1 MTRRTSWA
9 GVLAT
14 AIAVLALPSQVCG
27 AAALD
32 TGDDTMPRPAAGAP
46 WFGPELDIETAVPQ
60 DYADALGASPSSFTF
75 QVDYPI
81 SDEDQVFLE
90 RQVRAI
96 ATLGAVVVVDLQP
109 RTPLE
114 GLSLTDATS
123 LGGLLAGLHD
133 ELGTWFL
140 ARFGAEMNGSW
151 EPWGQQAVAYKAAFR
166 LLAEGLDAAAPH
178 VETVW
183 SPVYG
188 SGYPYREEQ
197 GADGDIGLPDEVDVE
212 PLDTDGNGR
221 LAPGDDP
228 YGPYFPGDDVVDWVG
243 LTLYRFGQDQGI
255 DSNVVPTG
263 EYDARL
269 AETWGYAPGTN
280 GRPFYDRF
288 ATAGDRPM
296 MVQTSALYN
305 PAVGGATELQLKRSW
320 WRQVFGSAVDRPLI
334 GLISWLE
341 VDRIEP
347 EVDTRA
353 VDWRVTA
360 DPEIAAAVRADLE
373 ESTIDL
379 GPVSEPVESVAPALD
394 DPVRDGDGS
403 FVPVAGSDLPAGVTP
418 DPSVRGLGIGGLL
431 LLLLLAL
438 ALLTGRATTRVT
450 DVGPVDK
457 AGRDLRLDL
466 VRGALVVLVVAGHLA
481 VVLGYHEIT
490 GSALGAVPV
499 AEGLVLLSG
508 LAIASSA
515 AVRSLRR
522 VGRLYA
528 AAVLTALAVYVVSLV
543 PGVRAGR
550 LMQLRDP
557 VTGQVRELFPDAD
570 HLFDYPTP
578 WAAAQR
584 LLFLETGPW
593 VTSILGLFVLLGLLA
608 PLVLALLRR
617 RLWWVV
623 LSLSWALWGLGQVW
637 HPNWSP
643 AQFADTY
650 PPLAWQL
657 LFVHGLVLGHHRRGV
672 ATWLRGQRGT
682 LLVCVVV
689 AAYAGAVG
697 GLWLNDIALDQDLV
711 AGVDVPIGR
720 VALVAASTL
729 VLAVLMGTWWRPLST
744 TVGRVL
750 VPVGRHALTVL
761 VAHVPVLLVVATVAS
776 RT

>member
-1 MTRRTSWA
+1 MAATSLLAVALVLPTGAWA
-9 GVLAT
+9 GEEAT
-14 AIAVLALPSQVCG
+14 DEA
-27 AAALD
+27 
-32 TGDDTMPRPAAGAP
+32 MPRPAPGAP

-81 SDEDQVFLE
+81 SAEDQVFLE

-114 GLSLTDATS
+114 GLSDEDAADFAEM
-123 LGGLLAGLHD
+123 LDGLHD

-166 LLAEGLDAAAPH
+166 QLAEGLDATAPH

-212 PLDTDGNGR
+212 PLDTDGDGR

-269 AETWGYAPGTN
+269 AETWGYGEGTN

-288 ATAGDRPM
+288 AAAGDRPM
-296 MVQTSALYN
+296 LVQTSALYN
-305 PAVGGATELQLKRSW
+305 PAVEGATELALKGSW
-320 WRQVFGSAVDRPLI
+320 WRQVFGATADHPLI

-341 VDRIEP
+341 VDRVEP
-347 EVDTRA
+347 EVDTLA

-360 DPEIAAAVRADLE
+360 DPAIAAAIRADLQR
-373 ESTIDL
+373 STIDL
-379 GPVSEPVESVAPALD
+379 GPVSEPVEDSTQ
-394 DPVRDGDGS
+394 RDADGNPIGADGS
-403 FVPVAGSDLPAGVTP
+403 FVPAPGSDLPAGVTP
-418 DPSVRGLGIGGLL
+418 DPDARALGIGGLA
-431 LLLLLAL
+431 LLAL
-438 ALLTGRATTRVT
+438 LGLAMLARTRPGWATAEE
-450 DVGPVDK
+450 G
-457 AGRDLRLDL
+457 AGSRDPRLDL
-466 VRGALVVLVVAGHLA
+466 ARGALLVLVVAGHVG
-481 VVLGYHEIT
+481 VVLGHLGT
-490 GSALGAVPV
+490 ARSALGVLPV
-499 AEGLVLLSG
+499 AEALVLLSG
-508 LAIASSA
+508 LAIASSPVA
-515 AVRSLRR
+515 RSLRR
-522 VGRLYA
+522 AWRLYA
-528 AAVLTALAVYVVSLV
+528 VAVLTALGVYVASLV
-543 PGVRAGR
+543 PGVEAGR
-550 LMQLRDP
+550 LLGLRDP
-557 VTGQVRELFPDAD
+557 ASGEVRDLFPDAD

-578 WAAAQR
+578 WDAARR
-584 LLFLETGPW
+584 LLFLEMGTW
-593 VTSILGLFVLLGLLA
+593 ATSIIGLFVVLGLA
-608 PLVLALLRR
+608 VPLVLLLLRR
-617 RLWWVV
+617 RLWWVALLV
-623 LSLSWALWGLGQVW
+623 SWSLWTLGQVW
-637 HPNWSP
+637 HPAWSP

-657 LFVHGLVLGHHRRGV
+657 LFVHGLVLGHHRRPVG
-672 ATWLRGQRGT
+672 AWLRARTGT
-682 LLVCVVV
+682 LLAGLAVTAYAGVVGWWWATGRRLDVDLWAGVDLPVGRIALVVATAVV
-689 AAYAGAVG
+689 AASLLTAC
-697 GLWLNDIALDQDLV
+697 
-711 AGVDVPIGR
+711 
-720 VALVAASTL
+720 
-729 VLAVLMGTWWRPLST
+729 WRPLAS

-750 VPVGRHALTVL
+750 VPLGRHAVAVL
-761 VAHVPVLLVVATVAS
+761 VAHIAVLLVIATVVD
-776 RT
+776 R